1 MIAIYCRIS
10 KDRKNQVSTEVQA
23 EKGIEYAN
31 KLNLNYKL
39 YIDKGYSGTTNN
51 RPQLIQLIKDIEKKV
66 IDDVWVFDQSRLE
79 RSIEVKIY
87 LFSIIKK
94 HNVNVHINNSLL
106 VLDAQTESFLN
117 IMSSVNGL
125 FVGMTK
131 EKVAKS
137 IRLNVE
143 RGQVHGITP
152 YGYVS
157 DENKKYIIENNEAE
171 IIKEIYRLSVN
182 GVGTNKIAEILNDRG
197 VLTPYNK
204 LNGTLTTTN
213 RNNVLRPIK
222 TINKKD
228 IKWSGNTI
236 RNIIKNPFYKGIRI
250 FNGDE
255 YNVPSIFSAEYWQV
269 VNDNL
274 QRNRNNSGKV
284 VTHNYKL
291 KGFLTC
297 GVCGRNYYGRTR
309 VNLKDNFYMCSS
321 KRFKHLN
328 CGNRSINIKFL
339 ENLADYFIKEKQYQ
353 HIIDNASYLTKQ
365 ENKIQELTELKNQLT
380 DILKRKNNLIDA
392 VEDGT
397 LKSKDAKPRI
407 ELLERYE
414 IEINNKINQELKVNN
429 KTSYKNI
436 INNIIIEF
444 NKDSGVYC
452 ISFLTSF
459 NSKVVFNYIFTKSFK
474 FIESYV
480 TNNENLEIGNVN
492 LNLINIENE
501 YLIKNNLYSKDLK
514 NT

>member
-10 KDRKNQVSTEVQA
+10 QDRKNQVSTEVQA

-31 KLNLNYKL
+31 KLKLNHKL
-39 YIDKGYSGTTNN
+39 YIDKGYSGTTHD
-51 RPQLIQLIKDIEKKV
+51 RPNLIKLLKDIEKKV
-66 IDDVWVFDQSRLE
+66 ITDIWVYDQSRLE

-87 LFSIIKK
+87 LFSIINK

-106 VLDAQTESFLN
+106 VLDAQTESLLN
-117 IMSSVNGL
+117 IMSVVNGMY
-125 FVGMTK
+125 VGITK
-131 EKVAKS
+131 EKVINS
-137 IRLNVE
+137 IKLNVQ
-143 RGQVHGITP
+143 RGQIHGVTP
-152 YGYVS
+152 YGYTS
-157 DENKKYIIENNEAE
+157 DENKKYIIDNNEADVV
-171 IIKEIYRLSVN
+171 KEIYRLSIN
-182 GVGTNKIAEILNDRG
+182 GVGTNKIAETLNNRG

-213 RNNVLRPIK
+213 RNNVLKPTK

-236 RNIIKNPFYKGIRI
+236 RSIIKNPFYKGVRV
-250 FNGDE
+250 FKNME
-255 YNVPSIFSAEYWQV
+255 YEVPSIFSAEYWQV

-274 QRNRNNSGKV
+274 QRNRSNSGKV

-321 KRFKHLN
+321 KRFKELN

-339 ENLADYFIKEKQYQ
+339 DNLADYFIKEKQYQ

-365 ENKIQELTELKNQLT
+365 ENNIQELTELKNQLN

-392 VEDGT
+392 IEDGT
-397 LKSKDAKPRI
+397 LKSKDTKPRI
-407 ELLERYE
+407 DLLERFE
-414 IEINNKINQELKVNN
+414 IEINNKINQELKSNN

-436 INNIIIEF
+436 ISNIIIEF
-444 NKDSGVYC
+444 NKDSDVYC

-474 FIESYV
+474 FVESYV
-480 TNNENLEIGNVN
+480 INNENIKLGNINLE
-492 LNLINIENE
+492 LINIENE
-501 YLIKNNLYSKDLK
+501 YLLNNKLV
-514 NT
+514 